1 MFYPSLATIVSGN
14 PANQNSVGCAVV
26 SPSLVKRILGS
37 VRSVSDIR
45 GAVAKARERS
55 EQERGGWWARS

>member
-1 MFYPSLATIVSGN
+1 MCYPSLATIVSGK
-14 PANQNSVGCAVV
+14 PANQSSVGCAVV
-26 SPSLVKRILGS
+26 SPSLVERILGS

-55 EQERGGWWARS
+55 GC